1 MTPTYRSP
9 MLPKGVLITS
19 VHCAICR
26 RFASTGHYTIAPAS
40 SIYAGKPICGA
51 CIDLAPSPPA
61 KRVGP
66 SERKD
71 VQLQRV
77 DSTDGKSH
85 AIERGLRHWMDHL

>member
-26 RFASTGHYTIAPAS
+26 RFASTGQYTIAPAS

-51 CIDLAPSPPA
+51 CIDLAPTEQA
-61 KRVGP
+61 RAQVGP
-66 SERKD
+66 SETKVVRPEE
-71 VQLQRV
+71 LNI
-77 DSTDGKSH
+77 G
-85 AIERGLRHWMDHL
+85 